1 MRVVGVF
8 GGGGAK
14 SIACAGAWRAMAEAG
29 LVPSHLVGTSMG
41 AVVAAAFASGAT
53 YDEVV
58 IAARSLSQRDVA
70 PIDPLGLVKGAFAS
84 HLLKPAGPRR
94 VIERL
99 VPASRWEDLKIPL
112 TVTATDLDS
121 GELVLF
127 GAPVSPS
134 GIHPTSP
141 SGIHRTSSGNHP
153 TSSSGRHPMSSSGSH
168 PTSASVGL
176 GVVGLHDALY
186 ASCALPVY
194 FPPATVDGRRLA
206 DGGLRAVVGLDVAAC
221 IPADLVIAVHV
232 GPGFDE
238 PPPPPS
244 TARHR
249 LPPPLLRAHGEAIRV
264 MMAAQVDRMIR
275 EWPEQAA
282 RLVVVRP
289 VAEREATF
297 AVDELGRYVEAGYR
311 ETKRALAEVMV
322 RK

>member
-1 MRVVGVF
+1 VRVVAVF

-29 LVPSHLVGTSMG
+29 VVPSHLVGTSMG
-41 AVVAAAFASGAT
+41 AVVAAAFAAGAT

-58 IAARSLSQRDVA
+58 IGARSLSQRDVA
-70 PIDPLGLVKGAFAS
+70 PIDPLALVKGVFAS

-99 VPASRWEDLKIPL
+99 VPATRWEELKIPL

-127 GAPVSPS
+127 GPQSP
-134 GIHPTSP
+134 
-141 SGIHRTSSGNHP
+141 
-153 TSSSGRHPMSSSGSH
+153 
-168 PTSASVGL
+168 
-176 GVVGLHDALY
+176 GVRLHDALY

-194 FPPATVDGRRLA
+194 FPPARIDGRRLV
-206 DGGLRAVVGLDVAAC
+206 DGGLRAVLGLEAASK

-238 PPPPPS
+238 PLPPPTVPS
-244 TARHR
+244 RL
-249 LPPPLLRAHGEAIRV
+249 LPPPLVRAHGEAIRV
-264 MMAAQVDRMIR
+264 MMAAQVDRLIR
-275 EWPEQAA
+275 EWPQQAA

-297 AVDELGRYVEAGYR
+297 SVDAGARYARAGYDA
-311 ETKRALAEVMV
+311 TKQALGAKGL
-322 RK
+322 RGQGT